1 MVTAHDSPPK
11 PSCIIWHLRRTLDE
25 NLINVEGID
34 LRLSSIQ
41 ITPIVRE
48 SIALA
53 LSKVS
58 RNTVGFVIKQAQF
71 FK

>member
-1 MVTAHDSPPK
+1 MLTSVSTTDAVTAHDSPPK

-48 SIALA
+48 SRE
-53 LSKVS
+53 S
-58 RNTVGFVIKQAQF
+58 TYF
-71 FK
+71 